1 MFPFYHCFLDNYS
14 ILNLLVDAGEAES
27 IQLALKQNSNILII
41 DDRKG
46 RKIAKSR
53 DIRIIGTG
61 GILIAAKRKGILD
74 KVAPIMDDLADVGY
88 RLSPDC

>member
-1 MFPFYHCFLDNYS
+1 M
-14 ILNLLVDAGEAES
+14 
-27 IQLALKQNSNILII
+27 ALEQNANILII
-41 DDRKG
+41 DDPRG

-74 KVAPIMDDLADVGY
+74 KVVPIMDVRADVGY
-88 RLSPDC
+88 RLSPDLYQRILELADEG